1 MESNDSKNVGAPVAL
16 VTGASSGLGRIM
28 AETLAQKG
36 YRVFGTSR
44 QPKAIAAPSTIT
56 MIAMDVDKDASVENG
71 VNDVIEQAGRLDLV
85 VCNAGFGVFGAIEDT
100 PTADMIAQFQTN
112 VFGVHRVCRATLP
125 YLRQRKIS
133 RLIVVGS
140 IAGIVGLPYQG
151 MYSASKFALEGYCE
165 VLRLELR
172 GSPVRV
178 VLIQPG
184 DFATGFTASRLLAGE
199 ASASRWHRDSLARTM
214 AVVKDDEENGGDL
227 SLLSEAII
235 RLAADPN
242 PALRNIVAMSE
253 QEELALAKASY
264 PPDEWEAMI
273 AEHFGLEWRDNANA
287 ALV

>member
-1 MESNDSKNVGAPVAL
+1 MEGNVTVNASAPVAL

-28 AETLAQKG
+28 AGALAQNG

-44 QPKAIAAPSTIT
+44 QPEAIAALSTIT
-56 MIAMDVDKDASVENG
+56 MIAMDVDKDASVVNG
-71 VNDVIEQAGRLDLV
+71 IDDIIKQAGRLDLV

-100 PTADMIAQFQTN
+100 PTTDMIAQFQTN
-112 VFGVHRVCRATLP
+112 VFGVHRVCRAALP
-125 YLRQRKIS
+125 YLRQRNIS

-178 VLIQPG
+178 ALIQPG
-184 DFATGFTASRLLAGE
+184 DFPTGFTASRLLAGE
-199 ASASRWHRDSLARTM
+199 ADASRWHRDSLARTM
-214 AVVKDDEENGGDL
+214 AVVKDDEANGGDL
-227 SLLSEAII
+227 SLLSDAIT
-235 RLAADPN
+235 RLATDPN

-253 QEELALAKASY
+253 QEELALAKTSY

-273 AEHFGLEWRDNANA
+273 AEHFGLE
-287 ALV
+287 

>member
-1 MESNDSKNVGAPVAL
+1 MESNDSKNACVPVAL

-28 AETLAQKG
+28 AETLAQNG

-44 QPKAIAAPSTIT
+44 QPEAIPAPSTIT
-56 MIAMDVDKDASVENG
+56 MIAMDVDKDGSVENG

-125 YLRQRKIS
+125 YLRRRKIS

-140 IAGIVGLPYQG
+140 IAGIAGLPYQG

-178 VLIQPG
+178 ALIQPG

-199 ASASRWHRDSLARTM
+199 ASSSRWHRDSLARAM
-214 AVVKDDEENGGDL
+214 AVVRDDEENGGDL
-227 SLLSEAII
+227 SLLSEGIL

-242 PALRNIVAMSE
+242 PDLRNIVAMTE
-253 QEELALAKASY
+253 QKELALAKSSY

-273 AEHFGLEWRDNANA
+273 AKHFGLDAEVTLDA

>member
-1 MESNDSKNVGAPVAL
+1 MESNVSKNGSASVAL

-28 AETLAQKG
+28 AETLAQNG

-44 QPKAIAAPSTIT
+44 RPEAIPAPSTIT
-56 MIAMDVDKDASVENG
+56 MITMDVDNDASVENG

-100 PTADMIAQFQTN
+100 PTADMTAQFQTN

-140 IAGIVGLPYQG
+140 IAGLVGLPYQG

-178 VLIQPG
+178 ALIQPG

-199 ASASRWHRDSLARTM
+199 ANVSRWHRDSLARTM
-214 AVVKDDEENGGDL
+214 AVVKDDEENGGDF

-264 PPDEWEAMI
+264 PHDEWEAMI
-273 AEHFGLEWRDNANA
+273 AGHFGLDAEITLDA